1 MQNFCKLLVAIV
13 ICNEKQ
19 TNWLYKQNYVKT
31 SLYFYRKP
39 YYVFFKCRKNWK
51 GARTWIWQIL
61 QVHFL
66 GDDIKNYFIT
76 TSALDFEQ
84 LYILYKFYPIKR
96 IYLSERICVLAQ
108 TFNSATSQKNLYIR
122 KSAWCFSLETNA

>member
-1 MQNFCKLLVAIV
+1 MQNFYKLLVAIV

-51 GARTWIWQIL
+51 RTRTWIWQIL

-66 GDDIKNYFIT
+66 GDDIKRKNYFIAAN
-76 TSALDFEQ
+76 ALDFEQ
-84 LYILYKFYPIKR
+84 LYIHYPIKR

-108 TFNSATSQKNLYIR
+108 TFNSSTSQKKLYIR
-122 KSAWCFSLETNA
+122 KSVWCFSLETNA